1 MIRPESLCDDPRVG
15 FGTQRIERLY
25 TGSTEMLEPTPAA
38 LDEVVVNLLP
48 GIEEQ
53 KKYSEALR
61 KGRYKRALR
70 RREQR
75 VK

>member
-1 MIRPESLCDDPRVG
+1 
-15 FGTQRIERLY
+15 
-25 TGSTEMLEPTPAA
+25 MLEPTPAA